1 MASSSDDKK
10 PYMKAV
16 VYGVISIASLAAVLT
31 NQEAI
36 TALFT
41 RGKWYTLLPIATV
54 FFFSFVHGSFANY
67 ALSAMGMEAKKKR

>member
-1 MASSSDDKK
+1 MAGSTDGKK

-16 VYGVISIASLAAVLT
+16 VYGVISIASYVAVLT

-36 TALFT
+36 TGLFT
-41 RGKWYTLLPIATV
+41 RGKWYAALPIVTV
-54 FFFSFVHGSFANY
+54 FFFSFVHGAFANY